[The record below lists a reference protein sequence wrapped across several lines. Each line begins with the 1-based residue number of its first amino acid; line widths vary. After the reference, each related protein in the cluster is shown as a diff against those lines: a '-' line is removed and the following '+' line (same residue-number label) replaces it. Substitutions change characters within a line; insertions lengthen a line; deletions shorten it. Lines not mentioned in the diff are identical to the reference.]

1 MAAAAAVWY
10 SAIAAVLLAA
20 TTVAVVV
27 AAKMTGKRNDGA
39 AAAEL
44 PLPPVVS
51 VSLIIPVITRG
62 PRAVADEL
70 YVKLGS
76 VFTVS
81 FLGVVKATFLV
92 GPEVQG
98 GFYSRPESEVHQ
110 GGTYRMTVPM
120 FGRGV
125 MYDVDVATRSEQIA
139 VCFEALRPTKL
150 RSSTVTIWFVKLS
163 CEYFAKWGEQG
174 TVDLKRELDLLIL
187 TIASRVLLGKEVRE
201 TMFNDV
207 VSSFHEL
214 MDNSMHLISLCFPNL
229 PIPRHRRRD
238 TASARLKEL
247 FSRAIQL
254 RRGSG
259 RAEDDVLQCFLESK
273 YRDGRAMSDNE
284 ITGAACSSPCASTW
298 TGAFLL
304 RNPKHLAAAVDE
316 QRRLIGDRVDYDAL
330 TTWMSTL
337 HRCIKEALRMHPPA
351 PALIRTVRR
360 GFAVRTREGKE
371 YRVPAGHSVVLYAGF
386 NHRLGYVY
394 RDPDEYDPERFGPE
408 RKEDKVAG
416 KFSFT
421 AFGGGRHACLGEH
434 YAFLKM
440 KVIWSYL
447 LRNFELELVSRFPE
461 VELNN
466 IMLGPRGEVMVSYK
480 RRKLTSTYK
489 RENIVI
495 VVAQRVRFL
504 HRKVTFLVGP
514 EESSHF
520 FTGLDSEISQDEV
533 SQFIIPTFCSGVT
546 FDVDYATR
554 QEQFRFFG
562 DAMKPAK
569 LRSYVS
575 LMVHEVEVRST
586 MLGEVPTLLREL
598 NDSMRLITIVFP
610 YLPILVHRRRDR
622 ARARLGKIFAE
633 IVRSRRS
640 SPGGGGTGHDDMLQC
655 LIDARYKGSRATM
668 EAEVAGMLVS
678 ALHTSSSTNTW
689 ASARLL
695 THPVHLRAA
704 VREQEELV
712 LLRHRHGGDVVDH
725 NALERMGHL
734 HRCVK
739 ETLRLHPPSL
749 MLLRHARRSFVV
761 RARGAAAPSTRSQ
774 QGTRWR
780 ARW

>member
-1 MAAAAAVWY
+1 MAAAAAVWF

-20 TTVAVVV
+20 STIAVVV
-27 AAKMTGKRNDGA
+27 VAKMTGKRNGGA
-39 AAAEL
+39 AAAAAAAAEAEL

-51 VSLIIPVITRG
+51 GVSLIIPVITRG
-62 PRAVADEL
+62 PMAVADEL

-139 VCFEALRPTKL
+139 
-150 RSSTVTIWFVKLS
+150 
-163 CEYFAKWGEQG
+163 EYFAKWGEQG

-201 TMFNDV
+201 TMFADV
-207 VSSFHEL
+207 VASFHEL

-259 RAEDDVLQCFLESK
+259 RAEDDVLQRFFESR
-273 YRDGRAMSDNE
+273 YRDGRAMSNNE
-284 ITGAACSSPCASTW
+284 ITGMLIALVVAGQHMSSSASTW

-304 RNPKHLAAAVDE
+304 RDPKHLAAAVDE
-316 QRRLIGDRVDYDAL
+316 QRRLIGDDRVDYDAL
-330 TTWMSTL
+330 TTGMSTL

-351 PALIRTVRR
+351 PALVRTVRR

-371 YRVPAGHSVVLYAGF
+371 YRMPAGHSVVSYAAF

-408 RKEDKVAG
+408 RKEDRVAG

-447 LRNFELELVSRFPE
+447 LRNFELELVSPFPE

-466 IMLGPRGEVMVSYK
+466 IMLGPRGEVMVRYK
-480 RRKLTSTYK
+480 RRKLTST
-489 RENIVI
+489 
-495 VVAQRVRFL
+495 
-504 HRKVTFLVGP
+504 
-514 EESSHF
+514 
-520 FTGLDSEISQDEV
+520 
-533 SQFIIPTFCSGVT
+533 
-546 FDVDYATR
+546 
-554 QEQFRFFG
+554 
-562 DAMKPAK
+562 
-569 LRSYVS
+569 
-575 LMVHEVEVRST
+575 
-586 MLGEVPTLLREL
+586 
-598 NDSMRLITIVFP
+598 
-610 YLPILVHRRRDR
+610 
-622 ARARLGKIFAE
+622 
-633 IVRSRRS
+633 
-640 SPGGGGTGHDDMLQC
+640 
-655 LIDARYKGSRATM
+655 
-668 EAEVAGMLVS
+668 
-678 ALHTSSSTNTW
+678 
-689 ASARLL
+689 
-695 THPVHLRAA
+695 
-704 VREQEELV
+704 
-712 LLRHRHGGDVVDH
+712 
-725 NALERMGHL
+725 
-734 HRCVK
+734 
-739 ETLRLHPPSL
+739 
-749 MLLRHARRSFVV
+749 
-761 RARGAAAPSTRSQ
+761 
-774 QGTRWR
+774 
-780 ARW
+780 